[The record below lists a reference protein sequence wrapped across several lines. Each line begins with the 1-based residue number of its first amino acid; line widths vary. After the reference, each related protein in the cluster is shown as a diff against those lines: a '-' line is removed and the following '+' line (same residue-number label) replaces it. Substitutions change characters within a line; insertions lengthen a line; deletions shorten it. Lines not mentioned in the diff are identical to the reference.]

1 MREICLPD
9 AVVEGT
15 TCPFAESGYQI
26 MRNIAMAAQLGRTR
40 GTEWRVVFAF
50 PASRRRLSVA
60 HVAAVRELLAPEHV
74 GKVSILDYDDLHRC
88 LANSVDARSAALAK
102 YMGSR
107 LELVRP
113 E

>member
-1 MREICLPD
+1 
-9 AVVEGT
+9 
-15 TCPFAESGYQI
+15 

-50 PASRRRLSVA
+50 PASRRRLSVSQ
-60 HVAAVRELLAPEHV
+60 VAAVRELLAPEHV
-74 GKVSILDYDDLHRC
+74 EKVSILDYDVLHRC
-88 LANSVDARSAALAK
+88 LAKSVDSRSAALAR

-107 LELVRP
+107 LELVDP